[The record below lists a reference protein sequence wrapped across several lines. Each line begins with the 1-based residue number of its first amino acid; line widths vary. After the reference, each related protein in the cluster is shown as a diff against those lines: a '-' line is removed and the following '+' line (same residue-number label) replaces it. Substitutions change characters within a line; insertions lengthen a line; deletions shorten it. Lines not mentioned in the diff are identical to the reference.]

1 MGPGDTV
8 ALGLREIID
17 KAVHETMG
25 DSILLSGGLD
35 TSIVAV
41 LAQRWRKIHA
51 YTVILN
57 NAPAPDL
64 PYAKQIAEK
73 FSLPHTV
80 FSFDVSEI
88 DEGLRHVIRTL
99 QTFDPMEV
107 RNSLTVFLGLWRAKE
122 DGCRAVMTGD
132 ASDELFAGYSFV
144 YRLPHGR
151 MRESLERMWG
161 AMSFSSIPLARSLG
175 IEAKLPFLQPS
186 LREFAEKLD
195 PTSLVGSREGELFG
209 KYVLRI
215 AFQND
220 LPSEVVWRTK
230 TPIEFGSGTTIL
242 PQYYAQAIHDGSFV
256 SERNEFEKIDHVK
269 IRDKE
274 HLRYYQTYRELFG
287 PPHPEHQERRI
298 CPSCTSNVPETTN
311 FCTTC
316 GAYPI

>member
-1 MGPGDTV
+1 MSDTL
-8 ALGLREIID
+8 ALNLREIIE

-35 TSIVAV
+35 TSVVAV

-57 NAPAPDL
+57 DAPAPDL
-64 PYAKQIAEK
+64 PYAKLIAEK

-80 FSFDVSEI
+80 FSFHLSEI

-107 RNSLTVFLGLWRAKE
+107 RNSLTVFLGLRRAKE

-144 YRLPHGR
+144 YKLPQAR
-151 MRESLERMWG
+151 MRESLERMWR
-161 AMSFSSIPLARSLG
+161 AMRFSSIPLARSLG
-175 IEAKLPFLQPS
+175 MEAKLPFLQPAVG
-186 LREFAEKLD
+186 EFAEKLD
-195 PTSLVGSREGELFG
+195 PSSLVGSREGELFG
-209 KYVLRI
+209 KYLLRI

-220 LPSEVVWRTK
+220 LPNEIVWRTK

-242 PQYYAQAIHDGSFV
+242 PQYYSQVVNNDVFD
-256 SERNEFEKIDHVK
+256 SERNELEKLDHVK

-274 HLRYYQTYRELFG
+274 HLRYYQIYRELFG
-287 PPHPEHQERRI
+287 PPHPEHGERRV

>member
-1 MGPGDTV
+1 MSDTL
-8 ALGLREIID
+8 ALDLREVID
-17 KAVHETMG
+17 KAIHETLG

-35 TSIVAV
+35 TSVVAV
-41 LAQRWRKIHA
+41 FAQRWRKIHA

-57 NAPAPDL
+57 DAPAPDL
-64 PYAKQIAEK
+64 PYAKLIAEK
-73 FSLPHTV
+73 FSIRHTV
-80 FSFDVSEI
+80 FAFHLSEI
-88 DEGLRHVIRTL
+88 DEGLSHVIRTL

-107 RNSLTVFLGLWRAKE
+107 RNSLTVFLGLQRAKE
-122 DGCRAVMTGD
+122 DGYRAVMTGD

-144 YRLPHGR
+144 YKLPHAK

-161 AMSFSSIPLARSLG
+161 AMRFSSIPLARSLG
-175 IEAKLPFLQPS
+175 MEAKLPFLQPAV
-186 LREFAEKLD
+186 REFAEKLD
-195 PTSLVGSREGELFG
+195 PRSLVGSREGELFG
-209 KYVLRI
+209 KYLLRI
-215 AFQND
+215 AFQDD

-242 PQYYAQAIHDGSFV
+242 PEYYSQAISDDLFV
-256 SERNEFEKIDHVK
+256 SERNEFEKLDHVK

-274 HLRYYQTYRELFG
+274 HLKYYQIYRELFG
-287 PPHPEHQERRI
+287 PPHPEHGEMRV

>member
-1 MGPGDTV
+1 MSNTL
-8 ALGLREIID
+8 AIELREIIE

-35 TSIVAV
+35 TSVVAV

-57 NAPAPDL
+57 DAPAPDL
-64 PYAKQIAEK
+64 PYAKLIAEK

-80 FSFDVSEI
+80 FSFEVSEI

-107 RNSLTVFLGLWRAKE
+107 RNSLTIFLGLRRAKE

-144 YRLPHGR
+144 YKLPQAKMH
-151 MRESLERMWG
+151 ESLERMWR
-161 AMSFSSIPLARSLG
+161 AMRFSSIPLARSLG
-175 IEAKLPFLQPS
+175 MEAKLPFLQ
-186 LREFAEKLD
+186 LAVKEFAEKLD
-195 PTSLVGSREGELFG
+195 PSSLVGSREGELFG
-209 KYVLRI
+209 KYLLRI

-220 LPSEVVWRTK
+220 LPNEIVWRTK

-242 PQYYAQAIHDGSFV
+242 PQHYSQAINDDVFV
-256 SERNEFEKIDHVK
+256 SERNEFEKLDHVK

-274 HLRYYQTYRELFG
+274 HLRYYQIYRELFG
-287 PPHPEHQERRI
+287 PPHPEHGERRV